1 MNAVRPAGVDPVRN
15 TGPETRAESWRDSLR
30 RNAISFISLFVA
42 LSGLGYNTWRN
53 ETTEA
58 HRNVREASFRVLE
71 EIGELQQVVDQRYY
85 AGKRSDVNRITGWG
99 KAALVRDMGMLVSPA
114 TSKQTARLFATWQ
127 TQLERM
133 DAGEANAEREI
144 SAAIAAVREQVLR
157 DLETL
162 Q

>member
-1 MNAVRPAGVDPVRN
+1 MVGQGDGVPP
-15 TGPETRAESWRDSLR
+15 GPRVESWTEGLR
-30 RNAISFISLFVA
+30 RNAIAFISLFVA
-42 LSGLGYNTWRN
+42 LSGFAYNTWRN

-85 AGKRSDVNRITGWG
+85 AGRRSDVNRITGWG

-114 TSKQTARLFATWQ
+114 TSKQTARLFSTWQ
-127 TQLERM
+127 TQLDRM

-144 SAAIAAVREQVLR
+144 SAAISAVREQVLR
-157 DLETL
+157 DLDAL